1 MDYSALREKINSMQ
15 EEILEGIRSCMQ
27 IESVGG
33 EPEEGAPYGRGPK
46 EALDFALNL
55 GEKLGFRAVNV
66 DDKAGYIE
74 MGDGEEMA
82 AVLGHLDVVPAGEGW
97 SHPPFGAEI
106 QDGILYGRGVV
117 DDKGPTIGAIYALK
131 AIRELGIQTD
141 RRIRVIFGTNEE
153 RGCDCIRHYVKS
165 GQELP
170 VMGITPDAEYP
181 MIFFEKGM
189 TTVIGGLKNPSQGE
203 IKVLEFTGGTAANI
217 VPMYCR
223 LVLEGE
229 HEIPETEGVTVKH
242 ENGNTVIEAKGV
254 SAHAS
259 VPELGINAAV
269 RLLKAVRPLKTG
281 GDFQKLA
288 DFICN
293 EIGEETN
300 GEALGICFRDEE
312 TGETTV
318 NLGIFSYTEEKMY
331 LNLDIRYP
339 KNEGKEDVTAKLE
352 KALSDYGL
360 ELLESRSTDMLYIPK
375 DSELIQKLMAVYE
388 EGTGTREEP
397 KAIGGGTYA
406 KMFSNMAAFGP
417 AFPGDAEAAH
427 QPDERMEIE
436 KLMKSIGLTAA
447 AMVEMAKKAV

>member
-1 MDYSALREKINSMQ
+1 MDYSALREKIDSMQ
-15 EEILEGIRSCMQ
+15 EEILEEIKSCVQ

-33 EPEEGAPYGRGPK
+33 SPEEGAPYGRGPK
-46 EALDFALNL
+46 EALESALDL
-55 GEKLGFRAVNV
+55 GRRLGFKAVNV
-66 DDKAGYIE
+66 DNRAGYIE
-74 MGDGEEMA
+74 MGEGEEMA

-97 SHPPFGAEI
+97 THDPFKAEI

-117 DDKGPTIGAIYALK
+117 DDKGPTIGAIYAMK
-131 AIRELGIQTD
+131 AIRELGIPLD

-153 RGCDCIRHYVKS
+153 RGCDCIRHYVNS

-189 TTVIGGLKNPSQGE
+189 TTIIGGLKSPAQGE
-203 IKVLEFTGGTAANI
+203 IKVLNFCGGTAGNI

-229 HEIPETEGVTVKH
+229 HKLPEAEGVTVKY
-242 ENGNTVIEAKGV
+242 ENGNTVIEAEGTG
-254 SAHAS
+254 AHAS
-259 VPELGINAAV
+259 VPELGVNAAV
-269 RLLKAVRPLKTG
+269 RLLKAAGDLKIG
-281 GDFQKLA
+281 GDFKKLS
-288 DFICN
+288 DFICR

-300 GEALGICFRDEE
+300 GETLGICFRDEE

-318 NLGIFSYTEEKMY
+318 NLGLFSYTDEEMF

-339 KNEGKEDVTAKLE
+339 KNGRKEEVQAKLKE
-352 KALSDYGL
+352 ALERYGL
-360 ELLESRSTDMLYIPK
+360 KLMESRSTDMLYISK
-375 DSELIQKLMAVYE
+375 ESELVKKLMAVYE
-388 EGTGTREEP
+388 EGTGEKGEP

-417 AFPGDAEAAH
+417 VFPGDADVAH
-427 QPDERMEIE
+427 QPDERVEVA

-447 AMVEMAKKAV
+447 AMAEMAKAD

>member
-1 MDYSALREKINSMQ
+1 MDYSALREKIDSMQ
-15 EEILEGIRSCMQ
+15 EEILEGIRSCVK

-33 EPEEGAPYGRGPK
+33 KPEEGAPYGRGPK
-46 EALDFALNL
+46 EALDFALDL
-55 GEKLGFRAVNV
+55 GKKLGFRAVNV
-66 DDKAGYIE
+66 DNRAGYIE
-74 MGDGEEMA
+74 MGEGEEMV

-97 SHPPFGAEI
+97 SHPPFEAEI
-106 QDGILYGRGVV
+106 CDGFLYGRGVM
-117 DDKGPTIGAIYALK
+117 DDKGPTIGAIYAMK
-131 AIRELGIQTD
+131 AIRELGIPLD

-170 VMGITPDAEYP
+170 VMGITPDAEFP

-203 IKVLEFTGGTAANI
+203 IKVLEFSGGTAGNI
-217 VPMYCR
+217 VPMYGR

-229 HEIPETEGVTVKH
+229 HQIPEAQGVTVKY
-242 ENGNTVIEAKGV
+242 ENGNTVIEAEGV

-259 VPELGINAAV
+259 VPELGVNGAV

-281 GDFQKLA
+281 GDFQKLS
-288 DFICN
+288 DFICDK
-293 EIGEETN
+293 IGEETN
-300 GEALGICFRDEE
+300 GKTLGICFQDEE

-318 NLGIFSYTEEKMY
+318 NLGLFSYTDEEMY

-339 KNEGKEDVTAKLE
+339 KNGKKEDVTNHLK
-352 KALSDYGL
+352 KALEGYGL
-360 ELLESRSTDMLYIPK
+360 KLLEERSVEMLYIPK

-388 EGTGTREEP
+388 EGTGDVAEP

-417 AFPGDAEAAH
+417 VFPGDPEVAH
-427 QPDERMEIE
+427 QPDERAEIG
-436 KLMKSIGLTAA
+436 KLMNSIGLTAA
-447 AMVEMAKKAV
+447 AMAEMSKSV

>member
-1 MDYSALREKINSMQ
+1 MDYSALREKIDSMQ
-15 EEILEGIRSCMQ
+15 EEILEGIRDCVR

-33 EPEEGAPYGRGPK
+33 KPEEGAPYGRGPK
-46 EALDFALNL
+46 EALEYALDL
-55 GEKLGFRAVNV
+55 GKRLGFKAVNV
-66 DDKAGYIE
+66 DNKAGYIE
-74 MGDGEEMA
+74 MGEGEEMA

-97 SHPPFGAEI
+97 SHPPFAAEI
-106 QDGILYGRGVV
+106 QDGCLYGRGVV
-117 DDKGPTIGAIYALK
+117 DDKGPTIGAIYGLK
-131 AIRELGIQTD
+131 AIRDLGLPLN
-141 RRIRVIFGTNEE
+141 RRLRIIFGTNEE
-153 RGCDCIRHYVKS
+153 RGCGCIKHYVKS

-189 TTVIGGLKNPSQGE
+189 TTVEGGLKNPSQGE
-203 IKVLEFTGGTAANI
+203 IRVLEFGGGTAANI
-217 VPMYCR
+217 VPMYSR
-223 LVLEGE
+223 LVLEGK
-229 HEIPETEGVTVKH
+229 HQIPDKEGITVKY
-242 ENGNTVIEAKGV
+242 EKGNTVIEAEGV

-269 RLLKAVRPLKTG
+269 RLLKAVSSLKIG
-281 GDFQKLA
+281 GDFQKFS
-288 DFICN
+288 DFICH

-300 GEALGICFRDEE
+300 GSSLGICFRDEE

-318 NLGIFSYTEEKMY
+318 NLGLFSYTDEEVY

-339 KNEGKEDVTAKLE
+339 KNGKAEEVRNKLD
-352 KALSDYGL
+352 KALSAYGL
-360 ELLESRSTDMLYIPK
+360 ELFEGRSVNMLYIPK

-388 EGTGTREEP
+388 EGTGDISEP

-417 AFPGDAEAAH
+417 VFPGDAEVAH
-427 QPDERMEIE
+427 QPDERVEIG

-447 AMVEMAKKAV
+447 AMAEMSKVV